1 MLELRIR
8 SAIDLRK
15 VRHPAC
21 ASVVPTCVTTDV
33 HSAILRVRKRAQSQ
47 ADVADMSAGALQAG
61 VGARKKAKRGDE
73 PVYKQPLPKGA
84 VKPCLGLAHQ
94 LCGKDRVRAC
104 RNLTWIQV
112 EAHELEQLTCRQRCL
127 YAQASLVLCHVCR
140 LTSRAGKAAAGWEL
154 QQVGWWSSKGS
165 RRRPPSRRISS
176 TVLERSWIPD
186 CSAAAGALRHA
197 EWRHGS
203 CGHSERRFPRRDSAA
218 VPDPFRADRPAAKAG
233 ER

>member
-1 MLELRIR
+1 MRFSSANMCDHRCARCHPSGQGMR
-8 SAIDLRK
+8 S
-15 VRHPAC
+15 
-21 ASVVPTCVTTDV
+21 
-33 HSAILRVRKRAQSQ
+33 QSL

-73 PVYKQPLPKGA
+73 PVYKKPLSKGA
-84 VKPCLGLAHQ
+84 VKPVVGLAHQ

-104 RNLTWIQV
+104 CKLDVDSGGSTQTQ
-112 EAHELEQLTCRQRCL
+112 AADLQAPCSH
-127 YAQASLVLCHVCR
+127 AQANLVSCHVCW
-140 LTSRAGKAAAGWEL
+140 LTSCAGKAAAGWGL

-165 RRRPPSRRISS
+165 RRQPPSRRIGSA
-176 TVLERSWIPD
+176 VFECSWSPD
-186 CSAAAGALRHA
+186 CSGAAGALRHA

-218 VPDPFRADRPAAKAG
+218 VPHAFRADRPAAKAG